1 MANITDILIGPGD
14 VKKKEQQQQQQQ
26 DLIFRIITTAEDTSG
41 NTSDGVIQIE
51 IICLNPTQFSE
62 WTDGFNMLLERP
74 IQNKDTA
81 EFVNSLSDL
90 ELRLHLLDIAA
101 EGIELPK
108 EDPVL
113 PELPPVGARYFHDN
127 VIKVE

>member
-1 MANITDILIGPGD
+1 MLGPID
-14 VKKKEQQQQQQQ
+14 SNKKNEK
-26 DLIFRIITTAEDTSG
+26 DLVFRIVTTTEDTSG
-41 NTSDGVIQIE
+41 NTSDGLVQIE
-51 IICLNPTQFSE
+51 IICVNPTQFSE
-62 WTDGFNMLLERP
+62 WTDGFNLLLQRP

-108 EDPVL
+108 EDPVM
-113 PELPPVGARYFHDN
+113 PELPPIGARYFHDSTLKMA
-127 VIKVE
+127 ILDK